1 MVVVLRALVV
11 EGPRAD
17 VAFLE
22 ALVLL
27 TVAVDLTAGVVVAL
41 VAVRVPPAE
50 GDLRLLMARF
60 FKDLPSKVTCF
71 VVLTA
76 DTGAGSPAGRGG
88 GGVNCL
94 VSPLALVG
102 VAIIEEEADWVVAGG
117 GTAAAVTDDVVVVVW
132 TGCPSGPG
140 GSGVAGVAAAGV
152 DGRLSGTTLV
162 VVVVV

>member
-1 MVVVLRALVV
+1 MDVVLRALVV

-22 ALVLL
+22 ALELL
-27 TVAVDLTAGVVVAL
+27 TVAVDLAAGAVVAL

-60 FKDLPSKVTCF
+60 FNDLPSKVTCF

-76 DTGAGSPAGRGG
+76 DTGAGSAGRGG

-102 VAIIEEEADWVVAGG
+102 VAIIEEDADWVVAGG
-117 GTAAAVTDDVVVVVW
+117 GTAAAVTDDVVVVW
-132 TGCPSGPG
+132 TGCPSGPR
-140 GSGVAGVAAAGV
+140 GSGVAATGV
-152 DGRLSGTTLV
+152 DGRLSGITLV
-162 VVVVV
+162 VVVV